1 MKLAMTAGGMGAA
14 ISIDIDLVRHAEDLG
29 YDSIWTAEAWGADA
43 ITPLAWI
50 AAQTSRI
57 RLGTGIMQMPAR
69 TPAMCAMQAMTV
81 DALSG
86 GRMIVGLGPSG
97 PQVIEGW
104 HGVPYGKP
112 LVRTREYIT
121 IMRKVF
127 ARQEPVAF
135 QGEEYRIPYDGPG
148 ASGLGKP
155 LRSILHGR
163 ADIPILTATI
173 SPKGV
178 QLAAEVADGFI
189 PIWMSPQGIHTFDD
203 ALAKGFAKRVDGK
216 KPASFE
222 IAPLVNVMIHDDLA
236 KCRDTFRPGIALY
249 VGGMGARSKN
259 FYNDLIARQG
269 WPDAARKIQDLY
281 LDGKKNDAIAAVPD
295 DMVDAICLIGS
306 RERVRD
312 KLEEWKESIATMLI
326 LTGARR
332 ETVTTMAELCFS

>member
-1 MKLAMTAGGMGAA
+1 VKLALTTGANA
-14 ISIDIDLVRHAEDLG
+14 ASVSIDVDLIRHAEELG
-29 YDSIWTAEAWGADA
+29 YDSVWSAEAWGADA

-57 RLGTGIMQMPAR
+57 KLGTGIMQMPAR

-97 PQVIEGW
+97 PQVVEGW

-127 ARQEPVAF
+127 AREEPVAF
-135 QGEEYRIPYDGPG
+135 RGEEYRIPYDGPG

-163 ADIPILTATI
+163 ADIPIVTATI

-178 QLAAEVADGFI
+178 ELAAEVADGFI
-189 PIWMSPQGIHTFDD
+189 PIWMSPGGLSTFDQ
-203 ALAKGFAKRVDGK
+203 ALGKGFEKRGGRS
-216 KPASFE
+216 ANGFE
-222 IAPLVNVMIHDDLA
+222 IAPLVNVMIDDDLQ
-236 KCRDTFRPGIALY
+236 KSRDTFRPGIALY

-259 FYNDLIARQG
+259 FYNDLVARQG

-281 LDGKKNDAIAAVPD
+281 LDGKKKEATAAVPD
-295 DMVDAICLIGS
+295 DLVDAICLVGP
-306 RERVRD
+306 RARVRD
-312 KLEEWKESIATMLI
+312 KLAEWKTSKATMLI
-326 LTGARR
+326 LASPRR
-332 ETVTTMAELCFS
+332 ENVTAMAELCFA

>member
-1 MKLAMTAGGMGAA
+1 MKLAMTAGGMGAS
-14 ISIDIDLVRHAEDLG
+14 ISIDIDLIRHAEDLG
-29 YDSIWTAEAWGADA
+29 YDSVWTAEAWGADA

-86 GRMIVGLGPSG
+86 GRMVVGLGPSG
-97 PQVIEGW
+97 PQVVEGW

-121 IMRKVF
+121 IMRKIF
-127 ARQEPVAF
+127 ARQEPVAL
-135 QGEEYRIPYDGPG
+135 QGKEYRIPYDGPG

-163 ADIPILTATI
+163 ADIPIMTATI

-178 QLAAEVADGFI
+178 ELAAEITDGFI

-203 ALAKGFAKRVDGK
+203 ALAKGFAKRPDGK
-216 KPASFE
+216 KPAGFE

-236 KCRDTFRPGIALY
+236 KCRDAFRPGIALY

-259 FYNDLIARQG
+259 FYNDLIRRQG
-269 WPDAARKIQDLY
+269 WPDAARKVQDLY

-312 KLEEWKESIATMLI
+312 KLDEWKESIATMLI